1 MKFCESSFFQVKKKH
16 GRWVRA
22 FSLGK
27 LVSLDCWN
35 EGAVVPGTCSFCE
48 FRMRPVSYKHIFKI
62 GYICNV
68 PVFDAA
74 FLPILKDFAEITG
87 SRLKIQQDPWHDIT
101 GCVADFSCLLTLK
114 IQQDPWHDITATF
127 SSQCGIDITPREKR
141 MHMVISAA
149 DHISI
154 NKQTDSD
161 RVDFSLIFGFPDD
174 AE

>member
-1 MKFCESSFFQVKKKH
+1 
-16 GRWVRA
+16 
-22 FSLGK
+22 
-27 LVSLDCWN
+27 
-35 EGAVVPGTCSFCE
+35 
-48 FRMRPVSYKHIFKI
+48 MRPVSYKHIFKI

-87 SRLKIQQDPWHDIT
+87 SRLKIQQN
-101 GCVADFSCLLTLK
+101 
-114 IQQDPWHDITATF
+114 PWHDITATF
-127 SSQCGIDITPREKR
+127 SSQCGIDITPSEKR
-141 MHMVISAA
+141 MRMVISTA

-154 NKQTDSD
+154 NKQADSD

>member
-101 GCVADFSCLLTLK
+101 
-114 IQQDPWHDITATF
+114 ATF
-127 SSQCGIDITPREKR
+127 SSQCGIDIAPSEKR

>member
-68 PVFDAA
+68 PVFDAS

-87 SRLKIQQDPWHDIT
+87 SRLKIH
-101 GCVADFSCLLTLK
+101 
-114 IQQDPWHDITATF
+114 QDPWHDITATF
-127 SSQCGIDITPREKR
+127 SSQCGIDITPSEKR
-141 MHMVISAA
+141 MRMIISAA

>member
-16 GRWVRA
+16 GRRVRA
-22 FSLGK
+22 SSLGK

-101 GCVADFSCLLTLK
+101 
-114 IQQDPWHDITATF
+114 ATF
-127 SSQCGIDITPREKR
+127 SSQCGIDIAPSEKR
-141 MHMVISAA
+141 MRMVISAA

>member
-101 GCVADFSCLLTLK
+101 
-114 IQQDPWHDITATF
+114 ATF
-127 SSQCGIDITPREKR
+127 SSQCGIDITPSVKR
-141 MHMVISAA
+141 MRMIISAA
-149 DHISI
+149 VHISI

>member
-1 MKFCESSFFQVKKKH
+1 MKFCESSYFQVKKKH

-27 LVSLDCWN
+27 LVSLGCRSK
-35 EGAVVPGTCSFCE
+35 GAVVPGTCSFCE
-48 FRMRPVSYKHIFKI
+48 FRMRPVFYKHIFKI

-101 GCVADFSCLLTLK
+101 
-114 IQQDPWHDITATF
+114 ATF

-141 MHMVISAA
+141 MRMVISAIISA
-149 DHISI
+149 SI
-154 NKQTDSD
+154 NRLIPTGWIFLLSSVFRMMQNKKQQGCTDQSKS
-161 RVDFSLIFGFPDD
+161 VIPVFVYMIP
-174 AE
+174 

>member
-101 GCVADFSCLLTLK
+101 
-114 IQQDPWHDITATF
+114 ATF

-141 MHMVISAA
+141 MRMVISAA

-174 AE
+174 AV

>member
-87 SRLKIQQDPWHDIT
+87 SRLKIQQN
-101 GCVADFSCLLTLK
+101 
-114 IQQDPWHDITATF
+114 PWHDITATF
-127 SSQCGIDITPREKR
+127 SSQCGIDITPSEKR
-141 MHMVISAA
+141 MRMVISAA

>member
-101 GCVADFSCLLTLK
+101 
-114 IQQDPWHDITATF
+114 ATF

-141 MHMVISAA
+141 MRMVISAA

>member
-62 GYICNV
+62 GYVCNV

-87 SRLKIQQDPWHDIT
+87 SRLKIQQN
-101 GCVADFSCLLTLK
+101 
-114 IQQDPWHDITATF
+114 PWHDITATF
-127 SSQCGIDITPREKR
+127 SSQCGIDITPSEKR
-141 MHMVISAA
+141 MRMVISTA

-154 NKQTDSD
+154 NKQADSD

>member
-62 GYICNV
+62 GYICNL

-101 GCVADFSCLLTLK
+101 
-114 IQQDPWHDITATF
+114 ATF

-141 MHMVISAA
+141 MRMVISAA

>member
-101 GCVADFSCLLTLK
+101 
-114 IQQDPWHDITATF
+114 ATF
-127 SSQCGIDITPREKR
+127 SSQCGIDITPSEKR
-141 MHMVISAA
+141 MRMVISTA

-154 NKQTDSD
+154 NKQAGSD

>member
-101 GCVADFSCLLTLK
+101 
-114 IQQDPWHDITATF
+114 ATF
-127 SSQCGIDITPREKR
+127 SSQCGIDITPSEKR
-141 MHMVISAA
+141 MRMIISAA

-154 NKQTDSD
+154 NKQTDSA

>member
-1 MKFCESSFFQVKKKH
+1 MLFP
-16 GRWVRA
+16 
-22 FSLGK
+22 LGK

-35 EGAVVPGTCSFCE
+35 EGDVVPGTCSFCE

-101 GCVADFSCLLTLK
+101 
-114 IQQDPWHDITATF
+114 ATF
-127 SSQCGIDITPREKR
+127 SSQCGIDITPSEKR
-141 MHMVISAA
+141 MRMIISAA

>member
-101 GCVADFSCLLTLK
+101 
-114 IQQDPWHDITATF
+114 ATF
-127 SSQCGIDITPREKR
+127 SSQCGIDITPSEKR
-141 MHMVISAA
+141 MRMVISAA

-174 AE
+174 AK

>member
-22 FSLGK
+22 FSLDK

-101 GCVADFSCLLTLK
+101 
-114 IQQDPWHDITATF
+114 ATF
-127 SSQCGIDITPREKR
+127 SSQCGIDITPSEKR
-141 MHMVISAA
+141 MRMIISAA

>member
-87 SRLKIQQDPWHDIT
+87 SRLKIQQN
-101 GCVADFSCLLTLK
+101 
-114 IQQDPWHDITATF
+114 PWHDITATF
-127 SSQCGIDITPREKR
+127 SSQCGIDITPSEKR
-141 MHMVISAA
+141 MRMIISAA

>member
-101 GCVADFSCLLTLK
+101 
-114 IQQDPWHDITATF
+114 ATF
-127 SSQCGIDITPREKR
+127 SSQCGIDITPSEKR
-141 MHMVISAA
+141 MRMIISAA

-154 NKQTDSD
+154 NKQTDSG

>member
-101 GCVADFSCLLTLK
+101 
-114 IQQDPWHDITATF
+114 ATF
-127 SSQCGIDITPREKR
+127 SSHCGIDITPREKR

>member
-1 MKFCESSFFQVKKKH
+1 MKLCESSFFQVKKKH

-101 GCVADFSCLLTLK
+101 
-114 IQQDPWHDITATF
+114 ATF
-127 SSQCGIDITPREKR
+127 SSQCGIDITPSEKR
-141 MHMVISAA
+141 MRMIISAA

>member
-1 MKFCESSFFQVKKKH
+1 MKFCESSFFPVKKKH

-101 GCVADFSCLLTLK
+101 
-114 IQQDPWHDITATF
+114 ATF
-127 SSQCGIDITPREKR
+127 SSQCGIDITPSEKR
-141 MHMVISAA
+141 MRMIISAA

>member
-1 MKFCESSFFQVKKKH
+1 MQEFDFTETHDENELAAIVEDLSSEEAVAALAAI
-16 GRWVRA
+16 RDVREEQA
-22 FSLGK
+22 DRK
-27 LVSLDCWN
+27 VQN
-35 EGAVVPGTCSFCE
+35 
-48 FRMRPVSYKHIFKI
+48 FK
-62 GYICNV
+62 NW
-68 PVFDAA
+68 FDAA

-101 GCVADFSCLLTLK
+101 
-114 IQQDPWHDITATF
+114 ATF
-127 SSQCGIDITPREKR
+127 SSQYGIDITPREKR
-141 MHMVISAA
+141 MRMVISAA

>member
-101 GCVADFSCLLTLK
+101 
-114 IQQDPWHDITATF
+114 ATF
-127 SSQCGIDITPREKR
+127 ISQCGIDITPSEKR
-141 MHMVISAA
+141 MRMIISAA

>member
-1 MKFCESSFFQVKKKH
+1 
-16 GRWVRA
+16 
-22 FSLGK
+22 
-27 LVSLDCWN
+27 
-35 EGAVVPGTCSFCE
+35 
-48 FRMRPVSYKHIFKI
+48 MRPVSYKHIFKI

-68 PVFDAA
+68 PVFDAD

-101 GCVADFSCLLTLK
+101 
-114 IQQDPWHDITATF
+114 ATF
-127 SSQCGIDITPREKR
+127 SSQCGIDITPSEKR
-141 MHMVISAA
+141 MRMIISAA

>member
-101 GCVADFSCLLTLK
+101 
-114 IQQDPWHDITATF
+114 ATF
-127 SSQCGIDITPREKR
+127 SSQCGIDITPSEKR
-141 MHMVISAA
+141 MRMIISAA

-154 NKQTDSD
+154 NKQTDSN

>member
-1 MKFCESSFFQVKKKH
+1 MKFCESSFFQVKKKR

-101 GCVADFSCLLTLK
+101 
-114 IQQDPWHDITATF
+114 ATF

>member
-101 GCVADFSCLLTLK
+101 
-114 IQQDPWHDITATF
+114 ATF
-127 SSQCGIDITPREKR
+127 SSQCGIDIAPSEKR
-141 MHMVISAA
+141 MRMVISAA

-161 RVDFSLIFGFPDD
+161 RVDFSLIFGFPND

>member
-16 GRWVRA
+16 RRWVRA

-27 LVSLDCWN
+27 LVSLGCRSK
-35 EGAVVPGTCSFCE
+35 GAVVPGTCSFCE

-62 GYICNV
+62 GYVCNV

-87 SRLKIQQDPWHDIT
+87 SRLKIQQN
-101 GCVADFSCLLTLK
+101 
-114 IQQDPWHDITATF
+114 PWHDITATF
-127 SSQCGIDITPREKR
+127 SSQCGIDITPSEKR
-141 MHMVISAA
+141 MRMVISTA

-154 NKQTDSD
+154 NKQADSD

>member
-1 MKFCESSFFQVKKKH
+1 MQEFDFTGTHDENELAAIVEDLSSEETVAALAAI
-16 GRWVRA
+16 RDVREEQA
-22 FSLGK
+22 DRK
-27 LVSLDCWN
+27 VQN
-35 EGAVVPGTCSFCE
+35 
-48 FRMRPVSYKHIFKI
+48 FK
-62 GYICNV
+62 NW
-68 PVFDAA
+68 FDAA

-101 GCVADFSCLLTLK
+101 
-114 IQQDPWHDITATF
+114 ATF

-141 MHMVISAA
+141 MRMVISAA

-161 RVDFSLIFGFPDD
+161 RVDFSLIFGFSDD

>member
-48 FRMRPVSYKHIFKI
+48 FRMRPVSYKHLFKI

-87 SRLKIQQDPWHDIT
+87 SR
-101 GCVADFSCLLTLK
+101 LK

-174 AE
+174 EE

>member
-27 LVSLDCWN
+27 LVSLGCRSK
-35 EGAVVPGTCSFCE
+35 GAVVPGTCSFCE

-62 GYICNV
+62 GYVCNV
-68 PVFDAA
+68 PVFA

-87 SRLKIQQDPWHDIT
+87 SRLKIQQN
-101 GCVADFSCLLTLK
+101 
-114 IQQDPWHDITATF
+114 PWHDITATF
-127 SSQCGIDITPREKR
+127 SSQCGIDITPSEKR
-141 MHMVISAA
+141 MRMVISTA

-154 NKQTDSD
+154 NKQADSD

>member
-101 GCVADFSCLLTLK
+101 
-114 IQQDPWHDITATF
+114 ATF
-127 SSQCGIDITPREKR
+127 SSQCGIDITPSEKR
-141 MHMVISAA
+141 MRMIISAA

>member
-87 SRLKIQQDPWHDIT
+87 SRLKIQQDPWHDIM
-101 GCVADFSCLLTLK
+101 
-114 IQQDPWHDITATF
+114 ATF

-141 MHMVISAA
+141 MRMVISAA

>member
-27 LVSLDCWN
+27 LVSLGCRSK
-35 EGAVVPGTCSFCE
+35 GAVVPGTCSFCE

-62 GYICNV
+62 GYVCNV

-74 FLPILKDFAEITG
+74 FLPLLKDFAEITG
-87 SRLKIQQDPWHDIT
+87 SRLKIQQN
-101 GCVADFSCLLTLK
+101 
-114 IQQDPWHDITATF
+114 PWHDITATF
-127 SSQCGIDITPREKR
+127 SSQCGIDITPSEKR
-141 MHMVISAA
+141 MRMVISTA

-154 NKQTDSD
+154 NKQADSD

>member
-1 MKFCESSFFQVKKKH
+1 
-16 GRWVRA
+16 
-22 FSLGK
+22 
-27 LVSLDCWN
+27 
-35 EGAVVPGTCSFCE
+35 
-48 FRMRPVSYKHIFKI
+48 MRPVSYKHIFKI
-62 GYICNV
+62 GYICNL

-101 GCVADFSCLLTLK
+101 
-114 IQQDPWHDITATF
+114 ATF

-141 MHMVISAA
+141 MRMVISAA

-161 RVDFSLIFGFPDD
+161 RVDFSLTFGFPDD